1 MPRLII
7 HDTLVHSLLNMAGGL
22 DVFIEASAS
31 LRYQSLKE
39 QKRAVKAFVEEVAV
53 RIFVR
58 ARRVY
63 LIAVE
68 SLHTAGTTL
77 HTRCHQTL
85 PPLERVCPAR
95 LGNVCINSFTPHTRA
110 FGTSVLSFVL
120 GGRNSLALANPRDR
134 PSVFLN
140 LLRLVEVKG

>member
-1 MPRLII
+1 MTNKTLRVPKLTIR
-7 HDTLVHSLLNMAGGL
+7 DMLVHSSLNMAGGL
-22 DVFIEASAS
+22 DVLIEEASAS
-31 LRYQSLKE
+31 LRYHSLKEE
-39 QKRAVKAFVEEVAV
+39 QKRAVKDFVEEIAV

-85 PPLERVCPAR
+85 PLLKGSGPAR
-95 LGNVCINSFTPHTRA
+95 LRTYNVCFAHAAIN
-110 FGTSVLSFVL
+110 
-120 GGRNSLALANPRDR
+120 
-134 PSVFLN
+134 
-140 LLRLVEVKG
+140 